1 MEKKENLSKQLDC
14 YLKYGDFSHP
24 LVNVLRSALQF
35 ARKCHNMILS
45 FKISSNLAQNYSQKF
60 LA

>member
-45 FKISSNLAQNYSQKF
+45 FKISSNLAQNYYQK
-60 LA
+60 LK